1 MNKCGI
7 KGQVMKKLGRI
18 LAVSLIV
25 VFTGCQQSQ
34 QKQTTEIS
42 RRDRLVGNE
51 NLNLKN
57 ELAHRQ
63 NEIENQKGL
72 VEQCRQE
79 KEKVSQQ
86 ADEAYKLLIEEEEKL
101 REQCRQEKEKVS
113 QQADEAYKLLIEEE
127 EKLREQ
133 CRQEKE
139 KIIEDINDTA
149 KWIMDELPL
158 DLLKENTRLTEENEK
173 LTARIAEFEEALKQ
187 TGRQEQPPAG
197 TQSPPTPS
205 PNEPPAN

>member
-101 REQCRQEKEKVS
+101 REQCRQEKEK
-113 QQADEAYKLLIEEE
+113 
-127 EKLREQ
+127 
-133 CRQEKE
+133 
-139 KIIEDINDTA
+139 IIEDINDTA

-173 LTARIAEFEEALKQ
+173 LTARIAELEEALKQ